1 MKKLILL
8 LGILGLFG
16 CYNKQTVE
24 TKKTQIVTSEGRNPL
39 TVIIIEGCE
48 YLEYSQGHQY
58 SLCHKGNCNNPI
70 HNK

>member
-24 TKKTQIVTSEGRNPL
+24 TKKTQIVTREGRNPL
-39 TVIIIEGCE
+39 TVIIIEGIQ
-48 YLEYSQGHQY
+48 SRPSVQFM
-58 SLCHKGNCNNPI
+58 S
-70 HNK
+70 